1 MKNSEQILKYE
12 VSPDDW
18 KNMNIVDMKIK
29 AETITAL
36 FIAIENTLAPHISPE
51 ESELI
56 NATKDK
62 LLSYLDKYFINIPL
76 S

>member
-1 MKNSEQILKYE
+1 MKNSERIKKYE
-12 VSPDDW
+12 LAKSDW
-18 KNMNIVDMKIK
+18 SNMAIVDMKMK

-56 NATKDK
+56 NATKSK
-62 LLSYLDKYFINIPL
+62 LLDYLDKVLIKLPVL
-76 S
+76 